1 MKFKTILTACAL
13 TGLAFAAHAAN
24 RSAGIEAPPLPR
36 AGLPAVTEQAPVVL
50 AQVTSPEMIQLQEQ
64 VRSLNGKVEEL
75 TFQLLQLQEQLR
87 KMQEDNDF
95 RFQQME
101 DQRGDAGPAAGARDT
116 QVATAAPAGT
126 DQPAGGSADNGA
138 AGGLPA
144 ELGTIEFDADGN
156 VVGSQ
161 ITTEPGANGQVPDGQ
176 QVAAI
181 PETTDAGTLYRMA
194 YEMILNGDYASAEAA
209 FGAHVQRFP
218 DDAQT
223 ADARYWLG
231 EAQLGQNKFQ
241 QAAETFLN
249 ASRSYPNAS
258 KAPDM
263 LLKLGVSLSAMNNR
277 DLACEMFAQIPGRYP
292 DLSAALSKRLNE
304 ERAKAAC

>member
-1 MKFKTILTACAL
+1 MACAL
-13 TGLAFAAHAAN
+13 TGLAFSAHAA
-24 RSAGIEAPPLPR
+24 SDPAGIATPPLPR
-36 AGLPAVTEQAPVVL
+36 AGLPVVQASEQAPVLL
-50 AQVTSPEMIQLQEQ
+50 AQVASPEMIQLEEQ

-87 KMQEDNDF
+87 KMQEDSDF
-95 RFQQME
+95 RFQQLE
-101 DQRGDAGPAAGARDT
+101 EQRGDAGPAAGSQET
-116 QVATAAPAGT
+116 QVATAAPADAG
-126 DQPAGGSADNGA
+126 QPA
-138 AGGLPA
+138 AGGPAGLPA
-144 ELGTIEFDADGN
+144 DLGTIEFDASGN

-161 ITTEPGANGQVPDGQ
+161 MTTEPGANGVSDNQ

-181 PETTDAGTLYRMA
+181 PETNDPGTLYRTA

-209 FGAHVQRFP
+209 FAAHVQRFP
-218 DDAQT
+218 GDAQT

-249 ASRSYPNAS
+249 ASRAYPTAS

-263 LLKLGVSLSAMNNR
+263 LLKLGVSLSALNNR
-277 DLACEMFAQIPGRYP
+277 DLACEMFAQIPSRYP
-292 DLSAALSKRLNE
+292 DMSAALSKRLSE

>member
-1 MKFKTILTACAL
+1 MKIRTIAIACAL
-13 TGLAFAAHAAN
+13 TGLAFSAYAA
-24 RSAGIEAPPLPR
+24 SDPAGIAAPPLPR
-36 AGLPAVTEQAPVVL
+36 AGLPVVQASEQAPVLL
-50 AQVTSPEMIQLQEQ
+50 AQVASPEMIQLEEQ

-87 KMQEDNDF
+87 KMQEDSDF
-95 RFQQME
+95 RFQQLE
-101 DQRGDAGPAAGARDT
+101 EQRGDAGPAAGSQET
-116 QVATAAPAGT
+116 QVATAAPADAG
-126 DQPAGGSADNGA
+126 QPADGGPA
-138 AGGLPA
+138 GLPA
-144 ELGTIEFDADGN
+144 DLGTIEFDASGN

-161 ITTEPGANGQVPDGQ
+161 MTTEPGANGVSDNQ

-181 PETTDAGTLYRMA
+181 PETNDPGTLYRTA

-209 FGAHVQRFP
+209 FAAHVQRFP
-218 DDAQT
+218 GDAQT

-249 ASRSYPNAS
+249 ASRAYPTAS

-263 LLKLGVSLSAMNNR
+263 LLKLGVSLSALNNR
-277 DLACEMFAQIPGRYP
+277 DLACEMFAQIPSRYP
-292 DLSAALSKRLNE
+292 DMSAALSKRLSE